1 MTQTSPGGFIRT
13 EEQAILDT
21 EALKLRSNGLTYQKV
36 ADYLGVSK
44 STAFERVQRALA
56 AIPREAV
63 EEYRKLENERL
74 DLLLEKV
81 LDKALAEDDNKGFLF
96 AVDRALAI
104 FERKGKLNGT
114 DSPVKTVNVTVDA
127 ADLEIIRLSEQ
138 LGVDGHELESR
149 ILSEISNNKNTA
161 LNGAGTTSETGD

>member
-1 MTQTSPGGFIRT
+1 MTQNSPGGFIRT

-21 EALKLRSNGLTYQKV
+21 EALRLRSKGLTYQKV

-56 AIPREAV
+56 AIPKEAV
-63 EEYRKLENERL
+63 DEYRKLENERL
-74 DLLLEKV
+74 DELLELV
-81 LDKALAEDDNKGFLF
+81 LKKAHDPENKAAMF

-114 DSPVKTVNVTVDA
+114 DAPVKTVTVTVDA
-127 ADLEIIRLSEQ
+127 LDMEIARLSAE

-149 ILSEISNNKNTA
+149 ILSEISNSGNAETD
-161 LNGAGTTSETGD
+161 GAGEAS

>member
-1 MTQTSPGGFIRT
+1 MTQTSPSGFIRT

-21 EALKLRSNGLTYQKV
+21 EALRLRSNGLTYQKV
-36 ADYLGVSK
+36 ADSLGVSK
-44 STAFERVQRALA
+44 STAHERVQRALA
-56 AIPREAV
+56 AIPKEAV

-74 DLLLEKV
+74 DELLEFV
-81 LDKALAEDDNKGFLF
+81 LKKAHDPENKAAMF

-114 DSPVKTVNVTVDA
+114 DAPVKTVTVTVDA
-127 ADLEIIRLSEQ
+127 LDMEIARLSAE

-149 ILSEISNNKNTA
+149 IFSEISNSFNAETDA
-161 LNGAGTTSETGD
+161 AGEAS

>member
-1 MTQTSPGGFIRT
+1 MTQTSPSGFIRT
-13 EEQAILDT
+13 EDQAILDT

-63 EEYRKLENERL
+63 EEYRKLETERL
-74 DLLLEKV
+74 DTMLERVMEKV
-81 LDKALAEDDNKGFLF
+81 TYDDGKSGFLF

-104 FERKGKLNGT
+104 MDRRAKLLGL
-114 DSPVKTVNVTVDA
+114 DSPTKHEVITLGAVEAEIQRLEAKLGANGDNGRTEA
-127 ADLEIIRLSEQ
+127 A
-138 LGVDGHELESR
+138 GAT
-149 ILSEISNNKNTA
+149 TA
-161 LNGAGTTSETGD
+161 PNSAEV

>member
-1 MTQTSPGGFIRT
+1 MTQNSPGGYIRT

-21 EALKLRSNGLTYQKV
+21 EALRLRSNGLTYQKV

-56 AIPREAV
+56 SIPREAV

-74 DLLLEKV
+74 DELLELV
-81 LDKALAEDDNKGFLF
+81 LKKAHDPDNKAAMF

-114 DSPVKTVNVTVDA
+114 DAPVKTVNITVDA
-127 ADLEIIRLSEQ
+127 LDMEIIKLSAE
-138 LGVDGHELESR
+138 LGVDGRELESR
-149 ILSEISNNKNTA
+149 ILSEISNSFNAETDA
-161 LNGAGTTSETGD
+161 AGEAS

>member
-1 MTQTSPGGFIRT
+1 MTQTSPSGFIRT

-36 ADYLGVSK
+36 ADSLGVSK
-44 STAFERVQRALA
+44 STAHERVQRALA
-56 AIPREAV
+56 AIPKEAV
-63 EEYRKLENERL
+63 DEYRKLENERL
-74 DLLLEKV
+74 DELLEFV
-81 LDKALAEDDNKGFLF
+81 LKKAHDPENKAAMF

-114 DSPVKTVNVTVDA
+114 DAPVKTVTVTVDA
-127 ADLEIIRLSEQ
+127 LDMEIARLSAE

-149 ILSEISNNKNTA
+149 ILSEISNSGNAETD
-161 LNGAGTTSETGD
+161 GAGEAS

>member
-1 MTQTSPGGFIRT
+1 MTQNSPGGFIRT

-21 EALKLRSNGLTYQKV
+21 EALRLRSKGLTYQKV

-56 AIPREAV
+56 AIPKEAV
-63 EEYRKLENERL
+63 DEYRKLENERL
-74 DLLLEKV
+74 DELLELV
-81 LDKALAEDDNKGFLF
+81 LKKAHDPENKAAMF

-114 DSPVKTVNVTVDA
+114 DAPVKTVTVTVDA
-127 ADLEIIRLSEQ
+127 LDMEIARLSAE

-149 ILSEISNNKNTA
+149 IFSEISNSFNAETDA
-161 LNGAGTTSETGD
+161 AGEAS

>member
-63 EEYRKLENERL
+63 E
-74 DLLLEKV
+74 
-81 LDKALAEDDNKGFLF
+81 
-96 AVDRALAI
+96 
-104 FERKGKLNGT
+104 
-114 DSPVKTVNVTVDA
+114 
-127 ADLEIIRLSEQ
+127 
-138 LGVDGHELESR
+138 
-149 ILSEISNNKNTA
+149 
-161 LNGAGTTSETGD
+161 

>member
-1 MTQTSPGGFIRT
+1 MTQTSPSGFIRT
-13 EEQAILDT
+13 EDQAILDT

-36 ADYLGVSK
+36 ANYLGVSK

-63 EEYRKLENERL
+63 DEYRKLENERL

-114 DSPVKTVNVTVDA
+114 DSPTKHEVITLGAVEA
-127 ADLEIIRLSEQ
+127 EIQRLEAK
-138 LGVDGHELESR
+138 LGANGDNGRTEATGAT
-149 ILSEISNNKNTA
+149 TA
-161 LNGAGTTSETGD
+161 PNSAEV